1 MTIKSWLA
9 AISLLCASTLCAPAL
24 AAPIRIVAFGDSL
37 SAGYQLGPGEGF
49 ADQLQAALRAK
60 GHDVTVVNASVSGDT
75 TSAGLA
81 RLDWSIDPTAN
92 AVIVELG
99 ANDMLRGLDPTIP
112 QKGLDTILARL
123 KERGLP
129 VLLAGMQAAP
139 NLGADY
145 ATKFNAIYPELAEK
159 YGAVLY
165 PFFLDGVAA
174 QPGLRLA
181 DGMHPNAAGVAVIVA
196 RILPSVEQLI
206 AQVKP

>member
-9 AISLLCASTLCAPAL
+9 VISIICASTLCASAQ

-37 SAGYQLGPGEGF
+37 SAGYLLGAGEGF
-49 ADQLQAALRAK
+49 ADQLQAALKAK

-81 RLDWSIDPTAN
+81 RLDWSIDPTAD

-99 ANDMLRGLDPTIP
+99 ANDMLRGLDPSIP
-112 QKGLDTILARL
+112 EKTLDEILTRLNAR
-123 KERGLP
+123 KLP
-129 VLLAGMQAAP
+129 ILLAGMQAAP
-139 NLGADY
+139 NLGTDY
-145 ATKFNAIYPELAEK
+145 AKRFNAIYPELAAKHE
-159 YGAVLY
+159 AVLY

-174 QPGLRLA
+174 QPGLRLS
-181 DGMHPNAAGVAVIVA
+181 DGMHPNAAGVAVIVE

-206 AQVKP
+206 AQVKH